1 MSKGRLA
8 ALGVRQTQRMQS
20 AQMTRERQA
29 HSCLWEFQQPGFRNA
44 RWYQSIHAVSDATG
58 AHEHGRSYP
67 LADCNQ
73 AACQKR
79 HGLFS
84 APLTRQND
92 PGGFAPLGTGATHEV
107 EPTFGTW
114 RWRQSAQPIASVGR
128 LLSHSPAWPFPFS
141 PQPFVDLNSRRG
153 QDLARLGIGRDAL
166 KRILHYRPAYDPMN
180 VRGSLRVLL
189 ESQRTFQ
196 KLTP

>member
-79 HGLFS
+79 HGLF
-84 APLTRQND
+84 
-92 PGGFAPLGTGATHEV
+92 FAPLGTEVTHEV
-107 EPTFGTW
+107 EPTFGKW

-128 LLSHSPAWPFPFS
+128 LLNHSPAWPFPFS
-141 PQPFVDLNSRRG
+141 L
-153 QDLARLGIGRDAL
+153 
-166 KRILHYRPAYDPMN
+166 
-180 VRGSLRVLL
+180 SLLL
-189 ESQRTFQ
+189 T
-196 KLTP
+196 